1 MTIPYTIAVTARLAR
16 VTPQPSITSA
26 DPFRPMLMPIV
37 LTHDNKN
44 SHSERAQM
52 KLPENRVILCWTL
65 IIVTAAS
72 AINLIIV
79 TANYDLA
86 NLSLNKLDFTVSKVT
101 FQNPLSNAS
110 ILVGVTANNTVN
122 FDGLKATHVI
132 VSIYFF
138 ADGSTLFQDKPLAGY
153 SFVDKPLAAQGFT
166 PLSVI
171 ILLTPSNATNLQE
184 FKNQNSGNVTANT
197 TVTVDVSS
205 IVSSLYNEIQLRTGI
220 GTQYQQ
226 PQNVSLT

>member
-1 MTIPYTIAVTARLAR
+1 MGMLGFSAARGMTIPYTIAVTARLAR
-16 VTPQPSITSA
+16 VTPQPSITSSN
-26 DPFRPMLMPIV
+26 PFRPMLMPIV

-110 ILVGVTANNTVN
+110 ILVGVTAN
-122 FDGLKATHVI
+122 
-132 VSIYFF
+132 
-138 ADGSTLFQDKPLAGY
+138 
-153 SFVDKPLAAQGFT
+153 
-166 PLSVI
+166 
-171 ILLTPSNATNLQE
+171 
-184 FKNQNSGNVTANT
+184 T